1 VRLVVS
7 LAATMSSDAAER
19 LVAGRWMLR
28 AALRRGPSSVVWR
41 ATDLED
47 GLALTVEELALATWP
62 PDAAWAGL
70 WERVAGEVRTAH
82 GLLGHPGV
90 VGLHDVVA
98 EDGRVYV
105 ATELVEALTLDE
117 LVSRHGPLPVRR
129 VAQIGLDVL
138 EALEAAHGAG
148 LAHLDLRP
156 GNVLITGDGRARVAG
171 LGLAALRTDRSL
183 GLAGATTAYLAPEQ
197 ARGDPAG
204 PPADLWALGT
214 ILYFAVEGETPFG
227 GESSSATQAAI
238 LGERPRP
245 TVLAGQ
251 LAPALGALLTK
262 PVGGRPTPAQT
273 RRLLEPLAGVRPGP
287 AAGAATRAMAAATRA
302 AERAGAAWTR
312 AAGAA
317 ATSWGASGLG
327 GRGRALPGRAARGA
341 MDADVRRVLLIA
353 GGSLLLALVSFVV
366 AVAVIRDPLGVP
378 SQALPTTVATVA
390 PTTVPLPP
398 QSTVPPPAPAL
409 VPPGWSVHTD
419 PTVGYQIA
427 VPPGWRVDRD
437 GDTRTELRD
446 KSSPTV
452 LRIDWQQDPQVD
464 PVTAEQQASQ
474 HHAEERN
481 DYSQARL
488 EPADFKGL
496 QAALLEF
503 TYREDHETWHVLELG
518 IRAPRHHVAMA
529 IEARDRDW
537 GSGWALFE
545 AFKQSFVPPPG

>member
-1 VRLVVS
+1 
-7 LAATMSSDAAER
+7 MSSDAAER
-19 LVAGRWMLR
+19 LVAGRWMLE
-28 AALRRGPSSVVWR
+28 AAMRRGPSGVVWR

-47 GLALTVEELALATWP
+47 GLPLTVEELTLATWP
-62 PDAAWAGL
+62 PDADWARR
-70 WERVAGEVRTAH
+70 WERVAQEVRTAH

-98 EDGRVYV
+98 EEGRVYV
-105 ATELVEALTLDE
+105 ATELVEALTVDE

-138 EALEAAHGAG
+138 DALEAAHGTG

-183 GLAGATTAYLAPEQ
+183 GLAGGTTAYLAPEQ

-214 ILYFAVEGETPFG
+214 ILYLAVEGETPFG

-245 TVLAGQ
+245 TVLAGE

-273 RRLLEPLAGVRPGP
+273 RRLLEPLAGDRPRP
-287 AAGAATRAMAAATRA
+287 AAGAATRAMAVATRA
-302 AERAGAAWTR
+302 AAAGAAWTR

-317 ATSWGASGLG
+317 AASWGVPGPG
-327 GRGRALPGRAARGA
+327 GRGRVVPGRAARA
-341 MDADVRRVLLIA
+341 ATDADIRRVLLIA

-366 AVAVIRDPLGVP
+366 AVAVIRDPLGVR

-390 PTTVPLPP
+390 STTPVTLPP
-398 QSTVPPPAPAL
+398 QSTAPPPPAAV

-419 PTVGYQIA
+419 PSIGYQVA

-446 KSSPTV
+446 ESSPTV

-464 PVTAEQQASQ
+464 PVTAEQRASQ
-474 HHAEERN
+474 DHAAERK

-496 QAALLEF
+496 PAAMLEF
-503 TYREDHETWHVLELG
+503 TFREHDETWHVLELG
-518 IRAPRHHVAMA
+518 MRAPRHHVAMA
-529 IEARDRDW
+529 IVARDREW
-537 GSGWALFE
+537 GQGWALFE

>member
-1 VRLVVS
+1 M
-7 LAATMSSDAAER
+7 TSDAAER
-19 LVAGRWMLR
+19 LVAGRWMLQ
-28 AALRRGPSSVVWR
+28 AAMRRGPSGVVWR

-47 GLALTVEELALATWP
+47 GRPLTVEELTLATWP
-62 PDAAWAGL
+62 PDADWARR
-70 WERVAGEVRTAH
+70 WERVVQEVRTAH
-82 GLLGHPGV
+82 GLLGHPGI

-98 EDGRVYV
+98 EEGRVYV
-105 ATELVEALTLDE
+105 ATELVEALTVDE

-171 LGLAALRTDRSL
+171 LGLAVLRTDRSL
-183 GLAGATTAYLAPEQ
+183 GLAGGTTAYLAPEQ

-204 PPADLWALGT
+204 PPADLWALGA
-214 ILYFAVEGETPFG
+214 ILYLAVEGETPFG

-245 TVLAGQ
+245 TVLAGG
-251 LAPALGALLTK
+251 LAPILGALLTK

-273 RRLLEPLAGVRPGP
+273 RRLLEPLAGDRPRP
-287 AAGAATRAMAAATRA
+287 AAGAATRALAVATRA
-302 AERAGAAWTR
+302 A

-317 ATSWGASGLG
+317 LT
-327 GRGRALPGRAARGA
+327 RAAT
-341 MDADVRRVLLIA
+341 DADIRRVLLVA

-366 AVAVIRDPLGVP
+366 AVAVIRDPLGVR
-378 SQALPTTVATVA
+378 SQALPTTVAAVA
-390 PTTVPLPP
+390 STTTVTLPP
-398 QSTVPPPAPAL
+398 QSTALPPPPAV

-419 PTVGYQIA
+419 PSIGYQVA

-446 KSSPTV
+446 ESSPTV

-464 PVTAEQQASQ
+464 PLTAEQQASQ
-474 HHAEERN
+474 EHAAERN

-496 QAALLEF
+496 PAALLEF
-503 TYREDHETWHVLELG
+503 TFREDDETWHVLELG
-518 IRAPRHHVAMA
+518 MRAPRHHVAMA
-529 IEARDRDW
+529 IVARDRDW

>member
-1 VRLVVS
+1 
-7 LAATMSSDAAER
+7 MSSDAAER
-19 LVAGRWMLR
+19 LVAGRWMLQ
-28 AALRRGPSSVVWR
+28 AAIRRGPAGVVWR

-47 GLALTVEELALATWP
+47 GRPLTVEELTLAAWP
-62 PDAAWAGL
+62 PDAGWAARWG
-70 WERVAGEVRTAH
+70 RVVQEVRTAH

-117 LVSRHGPLPVRR
+117 LVSRHGALPVRR

-138 EALEAAHGAG
+138 DALEAAHAAG

-156 GNVLITGDGRARVAG
+156 GNVLVTGDGRTRVAG

-183 GLAGATTAYLAPEQ
+183 GLAGATAAYLAPEQ

-204 PPADLWALGT
+204 PPADLWALGA

-245 TVLAGQ
+245 AVLAGL

-262 PVGGRPTPAQT
+262 PAGGRPTPAQT
-273 RRLLEPLAGVRPGP
+273 RRLLEPLAGVRPEP
-287 AAGAATRAMAAATRA
+287 AEGAGTRAMAAATRMA
-302 AERAGAAWTR
+302 GRAGAAWTR

-317 ATSWGASGLG
+317 ATSWGAAGAGGG
-327 GRGRALPGRAARGA
+327 GRVAPGRAGRRA
-341 MDADVRRVLLIA
+341 MDADVRRVLLVV

-366 AVAVIRDPLGVP
+366 AVAVIRDPLGVR
-378 SQALPTTVATVA
+378 SQAAPTTAATVA
-390 PTTVPLPP
+390 PTTAVTLPP
-398 QSTVPPPAPAL
+398 QSTVPPPAPAV

-419 PTVGYQIA
+419 PTIGYQVA

-437 GDTRTELRD
+437 GDTSTELRD
-446 KSSPTV
+446 ESSPTV

-474 HHAEERN
+474 EHAAERN
-481 DYSQARL
+481 DYNQARL
-488 EPADFKGL
+488 EPAEFKGL

-503 TYREDHETWHVLELG
+503 TYREDDETWHVLELG
-518 IRAPRHHVAMA
+518 IRAARHHVAMA

>member
-1 VRLVVS
+1 
-7 LAATMSSDAAER
+7 MSSDAAER
-19 LVAGRWMLR
+19 LVAGRWMLQ
-28 AALRRGPSSVVWR
+28 AAMRRGPSGVVWR

-47 GLALTVEELALATWP
+47 GRPLAVEELTPAVWP
-62 PDAAWAGL
+62 PDEEWARR
-70 WERVAGEVRTAH
+70 WERVVREVRAAH

-90 VGLHDVVA
+90 VGLLDVVA
-98 EDGRVYV
+98 EEGRVYV
-105 ATELVEALTLDE
+105 ATEPVEALTVDE

-138 EALEAAHGAG
+138 DALEAAHGAG

-156 GNVLITGDGRARVAG
+156 GNVLIGADGRARVAG
-171 LGLAALRTDRSL
+171 LGLAALRADGSL

-214 ILYFAVEGETPFG
+214 VLYLAVEGETPFG
-227 GESSSATQAAI
+227 GESSSATRAAI
-238 LGERPRP
+238 LGEPPRP
-245 TVLAGQ
+245 AVRAGE

-262 PVGGRPTPAQT
+262 PVGGRPTTAQA
-273 RRLLEPLAGVRPGP
+273 RGLLEPLAGDRPRPATG

-302 AERAGAAWTR
+302 AAAGAAWTR
-312 AAGAA
+312 AAG
-317 ATSWGASGLG
+317 
-327 GRGRALPGRAARGA
+327 GRVVPGRAARGTT
-341 MDADVRRVLLIA
+341 DADIRRVLLIA

-366 AVAVIRDPLGVP
+366 AVAVSRDPLGVR
-378 SQALPTTVATVA
+378 SQALPTTLATVA
-390 PTTVPLPP
+390 STTTVTLPP
-398 QSTVPPPAPAL
+398 LSTAPPSPPAV

-419 PTVGYQIA
+419 PSIGYQVA

-437 GDTRTELRD
+437 GDTRTEVRD
-446 KSSPTV
+446 ENSPTV

-474 HHAEERN
+474 EFAAERN
-481 DYSQARL
+481 DYRQARL

-496 QAALLEF
+496 RAALLEF
-503 TYREDHETWHVLELG
+503 TFREDDETWHVLELG
-518 IRAPRHHVAMA
+518 MRAPRHHVAMA
-529 IEARDRDW
+529 IVARDRDW
-537 GSGWALFE
+537 GQGWALFE

>member
-1 VRLVVS
+1 
-7 LAATMSSDAAER
+7 MSSDAAER
-19 LVAGRWMLR
+19 LVAGRWMLQ
-28 AALRRGPSSVVWR
+28 AAIRRGPAGVVWR

-47 GLALTVEELALATWP
+47 GRPLTVEELTLPTWP
-62 PDAAWAGL
+62 PDVGWAERWG
-70 WERVAGEVRTAH
+70 RVAQEVRTAH

-105 ATELVEALTLDE
+105 ASELVEALTLDE

-138 EALEAAHGAG
+138 DALEAAHGAG

-156 GNVLITGDGRARVAG
+156 GNVLVTGDGRTRVAG

-183 GLAGATTAYLAPEQ
+183 GLAGAATAYLAPEQ

-214 ILYFAVEGETPFG
+214 ILYLAVEGETPFG

-245 TVLAGQ
+245 AVLAGR
-251 LAPALGALLTK
+251 LAPVLGALLTK

-273 RRLLEPLAGVRPGP
+273 RRLLEPLAGARPQP
-287 AAGAATRAMAAATRA
+287 ADGAATRAMAAATRMA
-302 AERAGAAWTR
+302 GRAGAAWTR
-312 AAGAA
+312 AAGGA
-317 ATSWGASGLG
+317 ATSWGVAGSG
-327 GRGRALPGRAARGA
+327 GRGRVAPGRAARRA
-341 MDADVRRVLLIA
+341 MDPDVRRVLLVA

-366 AVAVIRDPLGVP
+366 AVAVIRDPLGVR
-378 SQALPTTVATVA
+378 SQAAPTTVATVA
-390 PTTVPLPP
+390 PTTTVPLPT
-398 QSTVPPPAPAL
+398 TVPPPSTAPSGAPAV

-419 PTVGYQIA
+419 PTIGYQVA

-437 GDTRTELRD
+437 GDTSTELRD
-446 KSSPTV
+446 ESSPTV

-474 HHAEERN
+474 AHAAERN

-488 EPADFKGL
+488 EPAEFKGL
-496 QAALLEF
+496 PAALLEF
-503 TYREDHETWHVLELG
+503 TYREDDETWHVLELG